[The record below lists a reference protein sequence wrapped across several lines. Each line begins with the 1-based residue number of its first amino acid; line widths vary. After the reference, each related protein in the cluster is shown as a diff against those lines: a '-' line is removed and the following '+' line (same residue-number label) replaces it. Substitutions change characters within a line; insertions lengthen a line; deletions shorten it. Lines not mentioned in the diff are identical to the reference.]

1 MHKKTAV
8 NNTKMYIVSL
18 KKSEGYGI
26 LLCAYWAGY
35 QPQFLEAAL
44 KTVIFSKMRQCCAVC
59 LVAVSFLLLAG
70 CTNGN
75 QELEDKTVVT
85 IEKDGSV
92 KAKLVESFAESYY
105 SQEELIQMVNDE
117 LADYNSKHGEGSII
131 MDGYELADGLMHI
144 DFSFADVT
152 AYNDYMDDDIFVGT
166 VSEAYS
172 AGYDFNRMLSKASA
186 SENTIGKNDLMG
198 MGDKKIVV
206 LEGDAI
212 IKTPSKIKYYSQGM
226 LKGNATTVSAVGD
239 GIYFVVY

>member
-1 MHKKTAV
+1 MCVLYKESVA
-8 NNTKMYIVSL
+8 
-18 KKSEGYGI
+18 
-26 LLCAYWAGY
+26 
-35 QPQFLEAAL
+35 FLEAAL
-44 KTVIFSKMRQCCAVC
+44 KTVKLGKMRQFCAVC
-59 LVAVSFLLLAG
+59 LVAVSFLFLAG

-75 QELEDKTVVT
+75 QELEDKTVIAV
-85 IEKDGSV
+85 EKDGTV

-117 LADYNSKHGEGSII
+117 LADYNSKHGEGSIVL
-131 MDGYELADGLMHI
+131 DSYELAGGLMHI
-144 DFSFADVT
+144 DFTFATVS

-206 LEGDAI
+206 LDGDAI
-212 IKTPSKIKYYSQGM
+212 VKTPSKIKYYSQGM
-226 LKGNATTVSAVGD
+226 LKGDAKTVSAVGD